1 MHSSDRVQ
9 TVRDIRLRIPDIPG
23 AKVDFTLIGTRD
35 ANENPVPVNVPMK
48 VILPDEIVSDS
59 DTDPTTTL
67 NSDSSVV
74 PTAEELRAGK
84 NRQLSI
90 WMQMKMVIL
99 ENTFIQETESFIYM
113 GISSKTLKSTA
124 FRVAITLPLKEAKKI
139 KYLPTDAR
147 FAWKCSQ
154 EGGIASYEEGC
165 QSLEEYKI

>member
-1 MHSSDRVQ
+1 MMVKVLSILIQLRLKGCISSDRVQ

-84 NRQLSI
+84 
-90 WMQMKMVIL
+90 
-99 ENTFIQETESFIYM
+99 
-113 GISSKTLKSTA
+113 KTGNCQ
-124 FRVAITLPLKEAKKI
+124 
-139 KYLPTDAR
+139 Y
-147 FAWKCSQ
+147 
-154 EGGIASYEEGC
+154 GC
-165 QSLEEYKI
+165 K

>member
-59 DTDPTTTL
+59 DTDPTTTF

-84 NRQLSI
+84 KPAIVN
-90 WMQMKMVIL
+90 MDANENGYL
-99 ENTFIQETESFIYM
+99 ENTFIW
-113 GISSKTLKSTA
+113 
-124 FRVAITLPLKEAKKI
+124 R
-139 KYLPTDAR
+139 
-147 FAWKCSQ
+147 
-154 EGGIASYEEGC
+154 
-165 QSLEEYKI
+165 

>member
-84 NRQLSI
+84 KPAIVN
-90 WMQMKMVIL
+90 MDANENGYP

-113 GISSKTLKSTA
+113 ELALK
-124 FRVAITLPLKEAKKI
+124 PLKV
-139 KYLPTDAR
+139 LL
-147 FAWKCSQ
+147 FV
-154 EGGIASYEEGC
+154 
-165 QSLEEYKI
+165 